1 MLCFSSCNLRVLKA
15 DAIKNKLI
23 ARVKDMEEKNI
34 ILFIIKAS
42 IVAVSLNS

>member
-1 MLCFSSCNLRVLKA
+1 MLRFSSCNLRVLKA

-23 ARVKDMEEKNI
+23 ARVKDVEKKNT

-42 IVAVSLNS
+42 IVIISLNS